1 MAAAQAAARQQE
13 ADGAGETVK
22 LSEQVAELRLE
33 LRLLQSMQVSRAA
46 HLRGHCSGGAG
57 DCVP

>member
-1 MAAAQAAARQQE
+1 MAAAQAAAWQRE

-46 HLRGHCSGGAG
+46 HLLGHCSVEAG
-57 DCVP
+57 DYVQ